1 MRAIDATDIK
11 RHGSDACERSDD
23 DQIDDDPI
31 IVIDR
36 RLQRLFTPEKKDEA
50 LKKTT
55 AAIKQLEPLIEAS
68 GGPFCMGKEAHY
80 ADMHIFHHTSLA
92 LMLDGALLKDFPKT
106 EALMAAVA
114 DLDGVKEYL
123 AERPALIGV
132 DENSD
137 RKLVIDGVPHQT
149 GFMPK
154 P

>member
-1 MRAIDATDIK
+1 
-11 RHGSDACERSDD
+11 
-23 DQIDDDPI
+23 
-31 IVIDR
+31 
-36 RLQRLFTPEKKDEA
+36 
-50 LKKTT
+50 
-55 AAIKQLEPLIEAS
+55 
-68 GGPFCMGKEAHY
+68 
-80 ADMHIFHHTSLA
+80 
-92 LMLDGALLKDFPKT
+92 MLDGALLKDFPKT

-132 DENSD
+132 EENAD